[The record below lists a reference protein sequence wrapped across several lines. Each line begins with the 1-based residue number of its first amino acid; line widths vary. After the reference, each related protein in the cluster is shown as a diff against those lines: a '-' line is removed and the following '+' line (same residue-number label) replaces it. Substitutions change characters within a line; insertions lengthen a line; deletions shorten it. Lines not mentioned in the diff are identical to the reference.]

1 MIAKSCRIWD
11 SEKCWVIYTFLGIW
25 MHFGKLDKLYCNSIT
40 VSKNVY
46 VISQSVHVEIDYF
59 YIKEDHSTK

>member
-1 MIAKSCRIWD
+1 
-11 SEKCWVIYTFLGIW
+11 
-25 MHFGKLDKLYCNSIT
+25 MHFGKLDKLHCNSIT

-46 VISQSVHVEIDYF
+46 VISQSVEIDYF